1 MVTHITRERHLQ
13 RSLTFLRST
22 SYTSSIAATASTFN
36 QPILMKKNLTPLI
49 ALALGLTFSLYADDA
64 SIAAKLAKIPKP
76 AAEAL
81 KKAAGNA
88 KIEAVDVGKEGKTT
102 VYEVELTEA
111 GKPNRE
117 VSVTADGKI
126 IAEEYTVLLDQV
138 PAAAKAAIEAGAKG
152 ATIKRVQHITRDG
165 KETYEALY
173 VKKSKETEVEYLADG
188 TLKPE

>member
-1 MVTHITRERHLQ
+1 
-13 RSLTFLRST
+13 
-22 SYTSSIAATASTFN
+22 
-36 QPILMKKNLTPLI
+36 MKKNLTPLI